1 MLSQELPSIEK
12 GIRIN
17 YEENDFYKL
26 STCVE
31 EIIILAQR
39 YSRRFTEF
47 KLGTVAWME
56 AQPLKD
62 FEKAVIHP

>member
-26 STCVE
+26 GKCVE

-39 YSRRFTEF
+39 YSQRFTEF